1 MANGQST
8 VEQSLMQPFAV
19 LATAFNPAGDG
30 GMVMAED
37 AAGGGDVNAFR
48 HGGHDH
54 GDPRSD
60 GVFSQYKGV
69 PNRLVLQPPQA

>member
-30 GMVMAED
+30 GVVMAED
-37 AAGGGDVNAFR
+37 AASSGDVNPYYAIN
-48 HGGHDH
+48 
-54 GDPRSD
+54 RSKD
-60 GVFSQYKGV
+60 IYQKTSRY
-69 PNRLVLQPPQA
+69 